1 MGLGKKTIDDENYA
15 GKRVLVRCDFN
26 VPMKDGVITNDN
38 RINAALPTIKKLIA
52 DGAKVI
58 LCSHLGKPKNGPE
71 AKFSLAPVAV
81 RLSEKLGQPV
91 TFADDDNVVG
101 NQAKAAVATMGN
113 GDVVLL
119 QNTRFRKEETKN
131 IDTFSEEL
139 ASLADAYVDDAFGS
153 CHRAHCS
160 TAGVTNYVKDT
171 AVGYLMEKEIKY
183 LGNAVNN
190 PERPFTAILGGA
202 KVADKLNVISNLLE
216 KVDTLIIGGGM
227 AYTFLKAQGYEV
239 GTSLVDD
246 TKIDYCKEMLEKARR
261 EHYAVPAMNTQ
272 GGNYDIIWAICRA
285 AEEMHS
291 PAILAHY
298 VATGAYSGDDW
309 FVEVCKWCANK
320 VSVPIAIHL
329 DHGDSF
335 DICMKS
341 LKNGFTSLMIDGST
355 KPIEEN
361 ARLTN
366 EVIKVAKCFGVPV
379 EAEIGELLRLD
390 EAGVQMENKNVAN
403 PEQVRQFLDLCQ
415 PDSLAIGIGN
425 AHGYYKGEPDIKL
438 EVLEEVRKF
447 TDIPFVLHGCTGM
460 REDIIKE
467 AIKLGVAKIN
477 FGTEIRYKYV
487 EHYEEALKTN
497 HQGHSWKLS
506 QLANDALTEDIKKII
521 RLAGSEGKA

>member
-1 MGLGKKTIDDENYA
+1 M
-15 GKRVLVRCDFN
+15 LV
-26 VPMKDGVITNDN
+26 
-38 RINAALPTIKKLIA
+38 
-52 DGAKVI
+52 
-58 LCSHLGKPKNGPE
+58 
-71 AKFSLAPVAV
+71 
-81 RLSEKLGQPV
+81 
-91 TFADDDNVVG
+91 
-101 NQAKAAVATMGN
+101 
-113 GDVVLL
+113 
-119 QNTRFRKEETKN
+119 
-131 IDTFSEEL
+131 
-139 ASLADAYVDDAFGS
+139 
-153 CHRAHCS
+153 
-160 TAGVTNYVKDT
+160 
-171 AVGYLMEKEIKY
+171 
-183 LGNAVNN
+183 
-190 PERPFTAILGGA
+190 
-202 KVADKLNVISNLLE
+202 
-216 KVDTLIIGGGM
+216 
-227 AYTFLKAQGYEV
+227 
-239 GTSLVDD
+239 TS
-246 TKIDYCKEMLEKARR
+246 KEMLEKARR

-355 KPIEEN
+355 KP
-361 ARLTN
+361 
-366 EVIKVAKCFGVPV
+366 K
-379 EAEIGELLRLD
+379 
-390 EAGVQMENKNVAN
+390 
-403 PEQVRQFLDLCQ
+403 QVRQFLELCQ